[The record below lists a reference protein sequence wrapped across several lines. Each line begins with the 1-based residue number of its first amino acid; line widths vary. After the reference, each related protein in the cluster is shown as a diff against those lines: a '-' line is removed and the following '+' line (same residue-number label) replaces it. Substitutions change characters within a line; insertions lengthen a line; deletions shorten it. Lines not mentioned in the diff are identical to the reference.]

1 MIEQIDLYGKC
12 SLYASNVISNPGPL
26 DDHSLVVR
34 NEDKTKDKRS
44 VILKLS
50 KKIKKVY
57 YHHCFSASQLLRCLY
72 VHYL

>member
-12 SLYASNVISNPGPL
+12 SLYASNVIPNPGPL

-50 KKIKKVY
+50 KKIKKVIINTITTA
-57 YHHCFSASQLLRCLY
+57 FLLLNC
-72 VHYL
+72 